1 MHVFLTIGSTRFDAL
16 ITSAFTER
24 FLSSLRK
31 KGYTTL
37 VVQCGN
43 STFEFSSKIQNGE
56 TQKLSRAGVDV
67 EFWKFKPSL
76 QEDYEKADLV
86 ISHAGSGTIL
96 DVLRMPKPMIVVPNP
111 TLLDNHQEELASI
124 LEEMGHLKST
134 TVENLP
140 SVIDEFDPS
149 NIVPFPPFD
158 GSRFARIMDEVMGF
172 I

>member
-1 MHVFLTIGSTRFDAL
+1 MHVFLTIGSTRFDSL
-16 ITSAFTER
+16 IASAFTEL

-31 KGYTTL
+31 KGYSTL
-37 VVQCGN
+37 VIQCGN
-43 STFEFSSKIQNGE
+43 SAFEFSGDIQNGE
-56 TQKLSRAGVDV
+56 TQTLSRAGVEI

-111 TLLDNHQEELASI
+111 TLLDNHQEELAST
-124 LEEMGHLKST
+124 LEEMGHLKAA

-140 SVIDEFDPS
+140 NVINEYDPS

-158 GSRFARIMDEVMGF
+158 GSRFARIIDEVMGF